1 MAAVGQGGLVAR
13 RWLGLIS
20 LSLMALPLPALG
32 AGNAPAQASESAPS
46 GIGMIESAIESGQ
59 SGSSGGLIDDKKRSV
74 IENVKVDKNAQPS
87 GDSRIDS
94 AVKFRLNGIQL
105 QGNTVMDK
113 ELIIALVQ
121 PFVGTMMTS
130 ADLKLVSAQI
140 TQLFFEQGYATT
152 KCIIPAQQV
161 NNGVVVLKVVEGQLG
176 QIKLSGAE
184 TYRYDVRLFLA
195 QLHDLQGKV
204 IHLPTLNSRLRL
216 LSQLPA
222 TRVQPTLVQ
231 QAEGV
236 TDLVLKL
243 TDLEDNFSLSVNN
256 SGSRFTGKNRISS
269 RAVFNNVTGNSD
281 VLTMALTTALN
292 NVKFLGSMSFNYKRP
307 VGGAGGKI
315 GVGYSNLYYRM
326 DPAAVGFDQVRYE
339 GGTHTLGLRYEQ
351 PLWLEDE
358 ASSQKSYS
366 WSAGFERKTA
376 QAKTIYN
383 TSFDQPAG
391 FAYVDSEDRLMVGD
405 VSFQTEQLSLLNGFK
420 GRSFA
425 SVSLKHAF
433 EGFFGST
440 TQEDIDRKLEN
451 IGNSVEP
458 ITGPVGNVTGL
469 DPNFWKLYVDVS
481 RAQALPNSFTAQF
494 DFHGEFTSSKKLP
507 QAYQFADADGGASGY
522 SLGLKLMR
530 PVAENVSL
538 GVSIKHAQAVSWY
551 KDLDP
556 GCNNSAGIATATSA
570 GRNTCASNE
579 MALNMDWRFGGLLAN
594 ANYRNNINA
603 SAQNK
608 NKVTF
613 NLGYRW

>member
-1 MAAVGQGGLVAR
+1 MAAMGQGGLVAR
-13 RWLGLIS
+13 RWLALIS
-20 LSLMALPLPALG
+20 LSLMALPVLG
-32 AGNAPAQASESAPS
+32 AGNAPAQRTELAPS
-46 GIGMIESAIESGQ
+46 EISDIESSLNSGEA
-59 SGSSGGLIDDKKRSV
+59 GSKGGLAGDEKRSV
-74 IENVKVDKNAQPS
+74 IENVKVDKSAQPT
-87 GDSRIDS
+87 GDSQLDQG
-94 AVKFRLNGIQL
+94 VEFRLNGIQV

-113 ELIIALVQ
+113 EHIVSLVQ
-121 PFVGTMMTS
+121 PYVGAMMTS
-130 ADLKLVSAQI
+130 AELKAIAAKI
-140 TQLFFEQGYATT
+140 TQLFVDQGYATT

-161 NNGVVVLKVVEGQLG
+161 KNGVVVLKVVEGQLG
-176 QIKLSGAE
+176 QIQLSGAE

-243 TDLEDNFSLSVNN
+243 TDLEDQFTLSVNN

-269 RAVFNNVTGNSD
+269 SAVFNNVTGNSD
-281 VLTMALTTALN
+281 VLTVALTTSLN
-292 NVKFLGSMSFNYKRP
+292 NVKYLGSMSFNYQRP
-307 VGGAGGKI
+307 VGGSGGKL

-326 DPAAVGFDQVRYE
+326 DPAEVGFDQVRYE
-339 GGTHTLGLRYEQ
+339 GGTNTLGLRYEQ
-351 PLWLEDE
+351 PLWLGDE
-358 ASSQKSYS
+358 VNSQKSYH

-405 VSFQTEQLSLLNGFK
+405 ITLQTEQFTLLKGFK

-425 SVSLKHAF
+425 SVSLKHAM

-451 IGNSVEP
+451 ISNNVEP
-458 ITGPVGNVTGL
+458 ITGPIGNVTGMS
-469 DPNFWKLYVDVS
+469 PNFWKLYVDVS
-481 RAQALPNSFTAQF
+481 RVQALPYSLTAQF

-507 QAYQFADADGGASGY
+507 QAYQFSDADGGASGY
-522 SLGLKLMR
+522 SLGVKLIR
-530 PVAENVSL
+530 PIAENVSL
-538 GVSIKHAQAVSWY
+538 GVSYKHAQAVSWY
-551 KDLDP
+551 RDVDP
-556 GCNNSAGIATATSA
+556 GCNNSAGTATATSV
-570 GRNTCASNE
+570 GRNSCATNE
-579 MALNMDWRFGGLLAN
+579 LALNMDWRLGGLLAN
-594 ANYRNNINA
+594 VNYRNNINT
-603 SAQNK
+603 SAQNQ
-608 NKVTF
+608 NKITF
-613 NLGYRW
+613 NLGSRW

>member
-1 MAAVGQGGLVAR
+1 MAVMGQDGLVAR
-13 RWLGLIS
+13 RWLGLIG
-20 LSLMALPLPALG
+20 LSLMALPALG
-32 AGNAPAQASESAPS
+32 AGDAPAQRTELAPS
-46 GIGMIESAIESGQ
+46 EISDIESSVSSGQ
-59 SGSSGGLIDDKKRSV
+59 AGSKGGLAGDEKRSV
-74 IENVKVDKNAQPS
+74 IENVKVDKSAQPS
-87 GDSRIDS
+87 GDSQMDRG
-94 AVKFRLNGIQL
+94 AEFRLNGIQV
-105 QGNTVMDK
+105 QGNTVMGK
-113 ELIIALVQ
+113 EHIVSIVQ
-121 PFVGTMMTS
+121 PYVGTMMTS
-130 ADLKLVSAQI
+130 AELKAITAKI
-140 TQLFFEQGYATT
+140 TQLFVDQGYATT

-161 NNGVVVLKVVEGQLG
+161 SNGVVVLKVVEGKLG
-176 QIKLSGAE
+176 QIQLSGAE
-184 TYRYDVRLFLA
+184 TYLYDVRLFLA

-204 IHLPTLNSRLRL
+204 IHLPTLNNRLRL

-243 TDLEDNFSLSVNN
+243 TDLEDQFSLSVNN

-269 RAVFNNVTGNSD
+269 SAVFNNVTGNSD
-281 VLTMALTTALN
+281 VLTMALTTSLN
-292 NVKFLGSMSFNYKRP
+292 NVKYLGSMSFNYQRP
-307 VGGAGGKI
+307 VGGSGGKL

-326 DPAAVGFDQVRYE
+326 DPAAVGFNQVRYE
-339 GGTHTLGLRYEQ
+339 GGTHSLGLRYEQ

-405 VSFQTEQLSLLNGFK
+405 ITLQTEQLTLLKGFK

-451 IGNSVEP
+451 IANNVEP
-458 ITGPVGNVTGL
+458 ITGPIGNVTGMN
-469 DPNFWKLYVDVS
+469 PNFWKLYVDVS
-481 RAQALPNSFTAQF
+481 RAQALPNSFTAQL
-494 DFHGEFTSSKKLP
+494 DFHGEFTPSKKLP

-522 SLGLKLMR
+522 SLGIKLIR
-530 PVAENVSL
+530 PIVENVLLS
-538 GVSIKHAQAVSWY
+538 VSFKHAQAVSWY
-551 KDLDP
+551 RDVDP
-556 GCNNSAGIATATSA
+556 GCNNSAGTATATSA
-570 GRNTCASNE
+570 GRNSCTTNE
-579 MALNMDWRFGGLLAN
+579 MALNMDWRLGSLLAN
-594 ANYRNNINA
+594 VNYRNNINA
-603 SAQNK
+603 NAQNQ
-608 NKVTF
+608 NKITF
-613 NLGYRW
+613 NLGARW

>member
-1 MAAVGQGGLVAR
+1 MAVMGQDGLVAR
-13 RWLGLIS
+13 RWLGLIG
-20 LSLMALPLPALG
+20 LSLMALPALG
-32 AGNAPAQASESAPS
+32 AGDAPAQRTELAPS
-46 GIGMIESAIESGQ
+46 EISDIESSVSSGQ
-59 SGSSGGLIDDKKRSV
+59 AGSKGGLAGDEKRSV
-74 IENVKVDKNAQPS
+74 IENVKVDKSAQPS
-87 GDSRIDS
+87 GDSQMDRG
-94 AVKFRLNGIQL
+94 AEFRLNGIQV
-105 QGNTVMDK
+105 QGNTVMGK
-113 ELIIALVQ
+113 EHIVSIVQ
-121 PFVGTMMTS
+121 PYVGTMMTS
-130 ADLKLVSAQI
+130 AELKAITAKI
-140 TQLFFEQGYATT
+140 TQLFVDQGYATT

-161 NNGVVVLKVVEGQLG
+161 SNGVVVLKVVEGKLG
-176 QIKLSGAE
+176 QIQLSGAE
-184 TYRYDVRLFLA
+184 TYLYDVRLFLA

-204 IHLPTLNSRLRL
+204 IHLPTLNNRLRL

-243 TDLEDNFSLSVNN
+243 TDLEDQFSLSVNN

-269 RAVFNNVTGNSD
+269 SAVFNNVTGNSD
-281 VLTMALTTALN
+281 VLTMALTTSLN
-292 NVKFLGSMSFNYKRP
+292 NVKYLGSMSFNYQRP
-307 VGGAGGKI
+307 VGGSGGKL

-339 GGTHTLGLRYEQ
+339 GGTHSLGLRYEQ

-405 VSFQTEQLSLLNGFK
+405 ITLQTEQFTLLKGFK

-451 IGNSVEP
+451 IANNVEP
-458 ITGPVGNVTGL
+458 ITGPIGNVTGMN
-469 DPNFWKLYVDVS
+469 PNFWKLYVDVS

-494 DFHGEFTSSKKLP
+494 NFHGEFTPSKKLP

-522 SLGLKLMR
+522 SLGVKLNR
-530 PVAENVSL
+530 PIAENVSL
-538 GVSIKHAQAVSWY
+538 GVSFKHAQAVSWY
-551 KDLDP
+551 RDLDP
-556 GCNNSAGIATATSA
+556 GCNNSTGIATATSA
-570 GRNTCASNE
+570 GRNSCATNE
-579 MALNMDWRFGGLLAN
+579 MALNMDWRLGGLLAN
-594 ANYRNNINA
+594 VNYRNNINA
-603 SAQNK
+603 SAQNQ
-608 NKVTF
+608 NKITF
-613 NLGYRW
+613 NLGSRW

>member
-1 MAAVGQGGLVAR
+1 MAEVCQVGLVAR

-20 LSLMALPLPALG
+20 LSLMALPALG
-32 AGNAPAQASESAPS
+32 AGNAPVQRTELAPS
-46 GIGMIESAIESGQ
+46 EISDIESSVSSGQ
-59 SGSSGGLIDDKKRSV
+59 AGFKGGLAGDEKHSV
-74 IENVKVDKNAQPS
+74 IENVKVDKSARPT
-87 GDSRIDS
+87 GDSQLDRG
-94 AVKFRLNGIQL
+94 AEFRLNGIQV
-105 QGNTVMDK
+105 QGNTVMGK
-113 ELIIALVQ
+113 EHIVSLMQ
-121 PFVGTMMTS
+121 PYVGTMITS
-130 ADLKLVSAQI
+130 AELKAIAAKI
-140 TQLFFEQGYATT
+140 TQLFVEQGYATT

-161 NNGVVVLKVVEGQLG
+161 SNGVVVLKVVEGQLG

-231 QAEGV
+231 QAGGV

-269 RAVFNNVTGNSD
+269 SAVFNNVTGNSD
-281 VLTMALTTALN
+281 VLIMALTTSLN
-292 NVKFLGSMSFNYKRP
+292 NVKYLGSMSFNYQRP
-307 VGGAGGKI
+307 VGGSGGKL

-339 GGTHTLGLRYEQ
+339 GGTHSLGLRYEQ

-405 VSFQTEQLSLLNGFK
+405 ITLQTEQFTLLKGFK

-451 IGNSVEP
+451 IANNVEP
-458 ITGPVGNVTGL
+458 ITGPIGNVTGMN
-469 DPNFWKLYVDVS
+469 PNFWKLYVDVS

-494 DFHGEFTSSKKLP
+494 DFHGEFTPSKKLP
-507 QAYQFADADGGASGY
+507 GLSICRRRWRGIGFF
-522 SLGLKLMR
+522 LG
-530 PVAENVSL
+530 P
-538 GVSIKHAQAVSWY
+538 
-551 KDLDP
+551 
-556 GCNNSAGIATATSA
+556 
-570 GRNTCASNE
+570 
-579 MALNMDWRFGGLLAN
+579 
-594 ANYRNNINA
+594 
-603 SAQNK
+603 
-608 NKVTF
+608 
-613 NLGYRW
+613 

>member
-1 MAAVGQGGLVAR
+1 MAVMGQDGLVAR
-13 RWLGLIS
+13 RWLGLIG
-20 LSLMALPLPALG
+20 LSLMALPALG
-32 AGNAPAQASESAPS
+32 AGDAPAQRTELAPS
-46 GIGMIESAIESGQ
+46 EISDIESSVSPGQ
-59 SGSSGGLIDDKKRSV
+59 AGSKGGLAGDEKRSV
-74 IENVKVDKNAQPS
+74 IENVKVDKSAQPS
-87 GDSRIDS
+87 GDSQMDRG
-94 AVKFRLNGIQL
+94 AEFRLNGIQV
-105 QGNTVMDK
+105 QGNTVMGK
-113 ELIIALVQ
+113 EHIVSIVQ
-121 PFVGTMMTS
+121 PYVGTMMTS
-130 ADLKLVSAQI
+130 AELKAITAKI
-140 TQLFFEQGYATT
+140 TQLFVDQGYATT

-161 NNGVVVLKVVEGQLG
+161 SNGVVVLKVVEGKLG
-176 QIKLSGAE
+176 QIQLSGAE
-184 TYRYDVRLFLA
+184 TYLYDVRLFLA

-204 IHLPTLNSRLRL
+204 IHLPTLNNRLRL

-243 TDLEDNFSLSVNN
+243 TDLEDQFSLSVNN

-269 RAVFNNVTGNSD
+269 SAVFNNVTGNSD
-281 VLTMALTTALN
+281 VLTMALTTSLN
-292 NVKFLGSMSFNYKRP
+292 NVKYLGSMSFNYQRP
-307 VGGAGGKI
+307 VGGSGGKL

-405 VSFQTEQLSLLNGFK
+405 ITLQTEQFTLLKGFK

-451 IGNSVEP
+451 IANNVEP
-458 ITGPVGNVTGL
+458 ITGPIGNVTGMN
-469 DPNFWKLYVDVS
+469 PNFWKLYVDVS

-494 DFHGEFTSSKKLP
+494 NFHGEFTPSKKLP

-522 SLGLKLMR
+522 SLGVKLNR
-530 PVAENVSL
+530 PIAENVSL
-538 GVSIKHAQAVSWY
+538 GVSFKHAQAVSWY
-551 KDLDP
+551 RDLDP
-556 GCNNSAGIATATSA
+556 GCNNSTGIATATSA
-570 GRNTCASNE
+570 GRNSCATNE
-579 MALNMDWRFGGLLAN
+579 MALNMDWRLGGLLAN
-594 ANYRNNINA
+594 VNYRNNINA
-603 SAQNK
+603 SAQNQ
-608 NKVTF
+608 NKITF
-613 NLGYRW
+613 NLGSRW